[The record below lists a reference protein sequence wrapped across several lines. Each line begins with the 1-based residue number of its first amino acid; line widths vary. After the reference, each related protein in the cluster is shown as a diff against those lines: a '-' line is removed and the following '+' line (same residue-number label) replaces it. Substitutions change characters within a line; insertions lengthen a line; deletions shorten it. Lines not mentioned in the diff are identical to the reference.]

1 MTRTHNQETTLM
13 RQRQISTLFAAL
25 VMAFALLIPAEANF
39 FPEGPEN
46 DTHLTFEHPVRIS
59 GATLPAGRYVFHND
73 KSGSVVW
80 VLSEDDGTVFGPYLT
95 VPRSRT
101 TASRE
106 RVVVFE
112 RPLDAGGAPTVR
124 AWFGRNK
131 LDGREFVDAP
141 NGRD

>member
-1 MTRTHNQETTLM
+1 MTRTHYQETILM
-13 RQRQISTLFAAL
+13 RKQIATLFAAL
-25 VMAFALLIPAEANF
+25 VMAFALLIPGEASSSSV
-39 FPEGPEN
+39 EH

-59 GATLPAGRYVFHND
+59 GTTVPAGRYVFQNAKNGHT
-73 KSGSVVW
+73 VW

-106 RVVVFE
+106 RVVVCE
-112 RPLDAGGAPTVR
+112 RPLAAGGTPTVR
-124 AWFGRNK
+124 AWFGRNQ